1 MSKEKTENKDQIKD
15 SSQKSK
21 KSSYSKK
28 PNFFKINGDV
38 KIEEISGKIEQI
50 LSV

>member
-1 MSKEKTENKDQIKD
+1 METTKPVLNF
-15 SSQKSK
+15 
-21 KSSYSKK
+21 YSKK

>member
-1 MSKEKTENKDQIKD
+1 MITILKRYDTYMETTKPVLNF
-15 SSQKSK
+15 
-21 KSSYSKK
+21 YSKK